1 MEDEPRSC
9 VWTFT
14 GLYNVDMGGHDE
26 VDLGGGFF
34 LSRSTP
40 SLLSVRSRVDLS
52 GMQFDEMGALRCF
65 LIHRE
70 PLPLIRGPERD
81 KKINNFQNGLMA
93 LQVLKPLK
101 TFGIIFQASEV
112 GNDRLNL
119 EKGCRRPP
127 IDPGEWAG
135 TRTFDTEFISQVP
148 AIIESITRVMSGSAT
163 EPKNAINLL
172 QLGLE
177 HFHPLLTGLLCVM
190 GLEAALDG
198 KGRNDFRKRLCECLG
213 ESTQV
218 FPDWNSSCYQPPAY
232 TVGQIAV
239 DLYVLRNMI
248 AHGINLREA
257 ARDARTPVDLLEK
270 VQVVQD
276 LPSRTYCLL
285 LSEAA
290 VYLLCAVITKKVL
303 A

>member
-1 MEDEPRSC
+1 MEDEPQSC

-34 LSRSTP
+34 LSKPTP

-52 GMQFDEMGALRCF
+52 GRQFDEMEAVHCF

-70 PLPLIRGPERD
+70 SLPLLRGPERI
-81 KKINNFQNGLMA
+81 KKIDHFQNGLMA

-119 EKGCRRPP
+119 ERGCARPP

-135 TRTFDTEFISQVP
+135 IRSFDTEFISQVP
-148 AIIESITRVMSGSAT
+148 AIIESITRVMSGRPA

-172 QLGLE
+172 QLALE
-177 HFHPLLTGLLCVM
+177 HFHPLVTGLLCVM

-213 ESTQV
+213 ESTRV
-218 FPDWNSSCYQPPAY
+218 FPDWNSPSYQPPAY
-232 TVGQIAV
+232 TVGGIAV
-239 DLYVLRNMI
+239 DLYMLRNKI

-257 ARDARTPVDLLEK
+257 AQDKKTPVDLLEK

-276 LPSRTYCLL
+276 SPSRAYCLL

-290 VYLLCAVITKKVL
+290 IYLLCAVIRKTVL

>member
-26 VDLGGGFF
+26 VDLGEGFF
-34 LSRSTP
+34 LSKSTP

-65 LIHRE
+65 LIHRK
-70 PLPLIRGPERD
+70 PLPPIRGPERD
-81 KKINNFQNGLMA
+81 KKINHFQNGLMA
-93 LQVLKPLK
+93 LQVLKPLR

-119 EKGCRRPP
+119 ERGCARPP

-135 TRTFDTEFISQVP
+135 IRSFDTEFIAQVP
-148 AIIESITRVMSGSAT
+148 AIIERIMRVMGGTAA

-177 HFHPLLTGLLCVM
+177 HFHPVLKGLLCVM

-213 ESTQV
+213 ESTHV
-218 FPDWNSSCYQPPAY
+218 FPDWNSPSYQPPAY
-232 TVGQIAV
+232 TVGRIAV
-239 DLYVLRNMI
+239 DLYILRNTI

-257 ARDARTPVDLLEK
+257 AQDKKTPVDLLKK
-270 VQVVQD
+270 VQVVQNS
-276 LPSRTYCLL
+276 PSRAYCLF

-290 VYLLCAVITKKVL
+290 IYLLCSVIRKKVL

>member
-34 LSRSTP
+34 LSKSTP

-81 KKINNFQNGLMA
+81 KKINDFQNGLMA

-101 TFGIIFQASEV
+101 TLGFIFQGTEQTP
-112 GNDRLNL
+112 DLLNL
-119 EKGCRRPP
+119 ETICARPP

-135 TRTFDTEFISQVP
+135 IRSFDTEFLSQVP
-148 AIIESITRVMSGSAT
+148 AIIERIMRVMSGRAA

-218 FPDWNSSCYQPPAY
+218 FPDWNSPSYQPPAY
-232 TVGQIAV
+232 TVGRIAV
-239 DLYVLRNMI
+239 DLYMLRNMI

-257 ARDARTPVDLLEK
+257 AREKKTPVDLLEK
-270 VQVVQD
+270 VQAVQD
-276 LPSRTYCLL
+276 SPSRAYCLL

-290 VYLLCAVITKKVL
+290 IYLLCAVIRKKVL

>member
-1 MEDEPRSC
+1 MENEPRAC

-34 LSRSTP
+34 LSKSTP
-40 SLLSVRSRVDLS
+40 SLLSVRSRRDLS
-52 GMQFDEMGALRCF
+52 GKEFDEMAALHCF

-70 PLPLIRGPERD
+70 SAPLLRRPERI
-81 KKINNFQNGLMA
+81 KKIDHFQNGLMA

-112 GNDRLNL
+112 GTDRLDL
-119 EKGCRRPP
+119 ENGCLRPP

-135 TRTFDTEFISQVP
+135 VRTFDTKFISQVP
-148 AIIESITRVMSGSAT
+148 AIIGRIMRVMSGRAA

-177 HFHPLLTGLLCVM
+177 HFHPLLKGLLCVM
-190 GLEAALDG
+190 GLEAVLDG
-198 KGRNDFRKRLCECLG
+198 EGRNDFRKRLCECLG

-218 FPDWNSSCYQPPAY
+218 FPDWNSPSYQPPAY
-232 TVGQIAV
+232 AVGQIAV
-239 DLYVLRNMI
+239 DLYMLRNMI

-257 ARDARTPVDLLEK
+257 AHDKKTPVDLLKK
-270 VQVVQD
+270 VQVMQD
-276 LPSRTYCLL
+276 SPSGAYCLL

-290 VYLLCAVITKKVL
+290 IYLLCAVIRKAVL